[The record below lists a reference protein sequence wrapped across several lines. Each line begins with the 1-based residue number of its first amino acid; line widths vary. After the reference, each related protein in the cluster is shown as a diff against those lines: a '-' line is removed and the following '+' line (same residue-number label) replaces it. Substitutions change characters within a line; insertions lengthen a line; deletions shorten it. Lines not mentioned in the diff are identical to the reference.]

1 MGVTIAVTIIGTLA
15 SMLVTCLI
23 SYAISIKEM
32 RYRNVIAFICNFTS
46 IFSAGLVPWYVVC
59 VNWYNLSNTLWA
71 LILPSMFSVWN
82 MFLMRTYFNNIS
94 QSLYDAAKIDGA
106 GHWTI
111 FFRIAMPL
119 SKTAILTVGLMYLLS
134 YWNNW
139 WNALMFISDRD
150 LYPLQYYLYSI
161 VSNVNAISSG
171 CIPSGAAAT
180 IRLPSETVKMAVTII
195 TIGPIIFVYPFI
207 QRYINATGGE
217 VLCIPYS
224 APNPEGALRFLAWLW
239 ANQDNY
245 MFCLYGEQGKDW
257 ELNDEG
263 RLVLL
268 SNIARGDGYFYEWMF
283 RNFNYK
289 VFPEESPGTS
299 EGESELSPVDCS
311 QAFPGCF
318 ASGLAASPPGQKHNG
333 TKPDFRVLSRTSGN
347 HADLISQAIS
357 AIEVQEMKSPGAG
370 ARGPHRPSPRRYPF
384 KRD

>member
-289 VFPEESPGTS
+289 VFPETYRVETALDVSKLPAGKYILA
-299 EGESELSPVDCS
+299 LSIKDPAC
-311 QAFPGCF
+311 G
-318 ASGLAASPPGQKHNG
+318 
-333 TKPDFRVLSRTSGN
+333 
-347 HADLISQAIS
+347 
-357 AIEVQEMKSPGAG
+357 
-370 ARGPHRPSPRRYPF
+370 RPSVLFATRQYFRGGWHPLGYVGIGTWVEQPLIPDALFDDQRTDRTITY
-384 KRD
+384 